1 MSSERERAA
10 AFAPRVSILMGS
22 ESDRAQMAAA
32 SDALKLFGVPHEVVV
47 SSAHRS
53 SSETRAY
60 VADAQERGVQVFIC
74 GAGMSA
80 ALPGSVAAETTL
92 PVLGVPLGGSALSGV
107 DALYAIAQ
115 MPGGIPVGATA
126 IGKAG
131 AKNAAI
137 LAVQILA
144 LSDPALAAQLESFRK
159 ELSAPPS
166 IECVEGEQ
174 A

>member
-1 MSSERERAA
+1 M
-10 AFAPRVSILMGS
+10 AFEPLVSILMGS
-22 ESDRAQMAAA
+22 ESDRPPMGAA
-32 SDALKLFGVPHEVVV
+32 SETLKEFSIPHELVV

-53 SSETRAY
+53 AAETRAY
-60 VADAQERGVQVFIC
+60 IAGAEERGVRIFIC

-107 DALYAIAQ
+107 DALYAIVQ

-144 LSDPALAAQLESFRK
+144 LSDPRLADRLIEYRK
-159 ELSAPPS
+159 GLSVPAK
-166 IECVEGEQ
+166 IEEIAEKSE
-174 A
+174 

>member
-1 MSSERERAA
+1 MMP
-10 AFAPRVSILMGS
+10 FKPLVSILMGS
-22 ESDRAQMAAA
+22 ESDRAAMTAA
-32 SDALKLFGVPHEVVV
+32 STALQEFRVAHEVVV

-53 SSETRAY
+53 AAETRAY
-60 VADAQERGVQVFIC
+60 VHDAESRGVRVFIC

-80 ALPGSVAAETTL
+80 ALPGAVAAETVL

-126 IGKAG
+126 IGKSG

-137 LAVQILA
+137 LAVEILA
-144 LSDPALAAQLESFRK
+144 LTDAQLRERLLNFRRG
-159 ELSAPPS
+159 LALPPT
-166 IECVEGEQ
+166 IEKIGRTED
-174 A
+174 

>member
-1 MSSERERAA
+1 MV
-10 AFAPRVSILMGS
+10 FKPLVSILMGS
-22 ESDRAQMAAA
+22 ESDRSPMSAA
-32 SDALKLFGVPHEVVV
+32 SDTLRQFAIPHELVV

-53 SSETRAY
+53 SAETRAY
-60 VADAQERGVQVFIC
+60 IAGAEERGVRIFIC

-92 PVLGVPLGGSALSGV
+92 PVLGVPLGGSALSGI
-107 DALYAIAQ
+107 DALYAIVQ

-137 LAVQILA
+137 LA
-144 LSDPALAAQLESFRK
+144 LSDARLADRLVEFRK
-159 ELSAPPS
+159 GLSVPPK
-166 IECVEGEQ
+166 IETIAGESE
-174 A
+174 

>member
-1 MSSERERAA
+1 
-10 AFAPRVSILMGS
+10 MGS
-22 ESDRAQMAAA
+22 ESDRPAMTAA
-32 SDALKLFGVPHEVVV
+32 SEALQRFGVAHELVV

-53 SSETRAY
+53 AQETRDY
-60 VADAQERGVQVFIC
+60 VADAQARGVRIFIC

-80 ALPGSVAAETTL
+80 ALPGAVAAETTR

-144 LSDPALAAQLESFRK
+144 LSDPSLAEQLRVFRQ
-159 ELSAPPS
+159 ELSLPPA
-166 IECVEGEQ
+166 IEQIEGKRD
-174 A
+174 